1 MNIMGIAAAVAVV
14 MALWAI
20 ACRRIHLDLVDSINK
35 ESGKLI
41 IPRSQTVRF
50 FICGC
55 AAILAIALV
64 AVVAK

>member
-1 MNIMGIAAAVAVV
+1 MNIIGMVAAFTIVA
-14 MALWAI
+14 WAY

-55 AAILAIALV
+55 AAILAVAFA